1 MSEFG
6 FNAAAGEMKDS
17 LEREYRFSLF
27 ASMSDKSPQEITLD
41 GFILMVEQGHCAD
54 AIARIRNEPD
64 KRRRQSLKKSLP
76 AVTVSGLFSGG
87 HGEANLT
94 AHSGLICLDF
104 DGERNPHLAESIGD
118 VRDII
123 AEDEFV
129 KAAFISASGNGL
141 AVICRVEPDSHARAY
156 AALAQY
162 FSGQYGLAAD
172 TSGRDVA
179 RLRYLSHDEAAK
191 TNPNARVFRRY
202 SLAEGDGRRPPQ
214 QPAAAAA
221 PPPFSL
227 TPGRYGEIAS
237 ALAAVSPDTRD
248 TWITVGMALHA
259 ECPHMHG
266 YELWR
271 TWSELNDTAGKFDEP
286 DLLRNWRSFGK
297 AKSGLSI
304 ATLFKLANGNGWVCA
319 DTQHPAAAGTGAAGA
334 PLLQNAA
341 AVMLE
346 SVAVPEGIVSG
357 LIHVGEL
364 VEIVAPSKC
373 RKSFFALQLGLSV
386 AAGVKFLN
394 WAVPRPRTVTYFN
407 IEIQDQ
413 WFKLRIQNMVRNAFP
428 NSDVSRLTFTSTRG
442 QGIASL
448 RAAITGHIRA
458 HRPQFAVIDPMYL
471 IHDEDEND
479 QIGIKELLR
488 QFQDLGTQCQ
498 CALVMVHHDAK
509 GKPGDRDKR
518 DRGSGTNISGRIID
532 MRVIL
537 TPHKDDPDNLVCVES
552 IGRNVPPSQGFTAMF
567 KDGSFR
573 PVNVEVSK
581 DTSRLSEDKSKIAS
595 DAVRAIIPHIVSAGP
610 FKTGDIQDLLAGY
623 GIRKTNLT
631 LRSMAARLLQQ
642 AAETDGQGLGLACIR
657 KGNATWY
664 GSREAVARIA
674 AEARNGYK
682 D

>member
-1 MSEFG
+1 MAAFG
-6 FNAAAGEMKDS
+6 FNAVAGEMRDS
-17 LEREYRFSLF
+17 LERECRFSLF
-27 ASMSDKSPQEITLD
+27 ASMSDTSPTAVTLD
-41 GFILMVEQGHCAD
+41 DFILMVEQGHCAD

-64 KRRRQSLKKSLP
+64 KRRRQTLKKALP
-76 AVTVSGLFSGG
+76 AVTVSGLFDGG

-104 DGERNPHLAESIGD
+104 DAERNPHLAESIHD

-123 AEDEFV
+123 AEDAFV

-141 AVICRVEPDSHARAY
+141 AVICRIEPDSHARAY

-172 TSGRDVA
+172 TSGRDVS
-179 RLRYLSHDEAAK
+179 RLRYLSHDEGIK

-202 SLAEGDGRRPPQ
+202 SLAEGDDKKPLQPPS
-214 QPAAAAA
+214 AT
-221 PPPFSL
+221 PPPFRL
-227 TPGRYGEIAS
+227 TPERHSEIAS
-237 ALAAVSPDTRD
+237 ALAVVSPDTRD
-248 TWITVGMALHA
+248 TWITAGMALHS
-259 ECPHMHG
+259 ECPHMQG

-271 TWSELNDTAGKFDEP
+271 VWSELNDTAGKFDEP
-286 DLLRNWRSFGK
+286 DLLKNWRSFGK
-297 AKSGLSI
+297 SKSGITI
-304 ATLFKLANGNGWVCA
+304 ATLFKLANDNGWTGA
-319 DTQHPAAAGTGAAGA
+319 DTPHTPTVDTGSGA
-334 PLLQNAA
+334 TPLLQNAA

-346 SVAVPEGIVSG
+346 RVTVPEGIVTG

-386 AAGVKFLN
+386 ATGIKFLN

-413 WFKLRIQNMVRNAFP
+413 WFKLRIQNMVRNAFT

-442 QGIASL
+442 QGIPSL
-448 RAAITGHIRA
+448 RDAITAHIRA
-458 HRPQFAVIDPMYL
+458 HKPQFAIIDPMYL

-479 QIGIKELLR
+479 QTGIKELLR
-488 QFQDLGTQCQ
+488 QLQDLGTQCQ
-498 CALVMVHHDAK
+498 CALVMIHHDAK

-581 DTSRLSEDKSKIAS
+581 DTSRLTEDKNKIAS
-595 DAVRAIIPHIVSAGP
+595 AAVRRIIPHIVSAGP
-610 FKTGDIQDLLAGY
+610 FRTSDIQDLLTDY
-623 GIRKTNLT
+623 GIKKTNLT
-631 LRSMAARLLQQ
+631 LRSLAARLLQQ
-642 AAETDGQGLGLACIR
+642 AVETDGREINLASIR
-657 KGNATWY
+657 KGSATYY
-664 GSREAVARIA
+664 GSHEAIARIA
-674 AEARNGYK
+674 AEARNEV